1 MEGMKGQMTM
11 MVQNMVMMQG
21 ISYFFSGYVLV
32 KVPFH
37 LTNGFKGMFQRG
49 LDLKTLD
56 TSYVSSVSWYFLVMF
71 GLRAFFRLV
80 VGDSP
85 ESQKQSYQIQHDL
98 GRAPGSAPVGPA
110 AFDPKKVLK
119 AEIEN
124 LELAR
129 YGIANT
135 IEDAEKRLLGKRYPK
150 RRLGGGG
157 MGGSK
162 GGAGS
167 NDILGLRSMGGKKKR
182 S

>member
-71 GLRAFFRLV
+71 GLRAFFPDIYSRQDRRGPPLPGLSV
-80 VGDSP
+80 
-85 ESQKQSYQIQHDL
+85 H
-98 GRAPGSAPVGPA
+98 GR
-110 AFDPKKVLK
+110 
-119 AEIEN
+119 
-124 LELAR
+124 R
-129 YGIANT
+129 
-135 IEDAEKRLLGKRYPK
+135 
-150 RRLGGGG
+150 
-157 MGGSK
+157 
-162 GGAGS
+162 
-167 NDILGLRSMGGKKKR
+167 
-182 S
+182 